1 MLYYNLILFKEAL
14 MDVRV
19 NDILVMKKPHPCGGN
34 QMLVLR
40 SGMDFRLRCQSCG
53 REVMV
58 PRVKIEKN
66 IKKII
71 REDEE

>member
-58 PRVKIEKN
+58 SRVKIEKN

>member
-1 MLYYNLILFKEAL
+1 

-40 SGMDFRLRCQSCG
+40 SGMDFRLRCQNCG